1 MKKNKTLLIGLLMLV
16 MTVAGVTGCGTASNA
31 PAAKTTEK
39 AIQTTEK
46 STQTTEKTTVLI
58 QDYKFQ
64 PAEITIQKG
73 ETITWVNQDSV
84 RHTATGKSFDSGL
97 LSKGEVFK
105 QTFNEAGIF
114 DYICTPH
121 PSMKGKVI
129 VQ

>member
-31 PAAKTTEK
+31 PAAK
-39 AIQTTEK
+39 TTEK